1 VRPGRRRLKAGPNED
16 GGESCRPLAR
26 ERQINTRFL
35 AMTNPS
41 VHEPEVCNPAA
52 GWGKPVV
59 RHWFKPNDGGQVEK
73 NVPDA
78 RHQMLQ
84 GMPNVLGLAALNVWL
99 EQRCMELWRVAPHG
113 KQPPSR

>member
-1 VRPGRRRLKAGPNED
+1 M
-16 GGESCRPLAR
+16 
-26 ERQINTRFL
+26 RFL
-35 AMTNPS
+35 AMTDPS

-59 RHWFKPNDGGQVEK
+59 RHWFKPNGGGQVEK
-73 NVPDA
+73 NVRDT

-84 GMPNVLGLAALNVWL
+84 GMPNVPDLAAPNVWL
-99 EQRCMELWRVAPHG
+99 EERFMELWRVAPHG